1 MNRCSNMPTIQANKI
16 NMNEVESELRTRILQ
31 RADPFNE
38 TMTYLRKLFE
48 GRYDHA
54 EWNYIEGRVRR
65 IIFLYPEPVKV
76 DKMKNYIEKGLLK
89 NKIYIDDL
97 YL

>member
-1 MNRCSNMPTIQANKI
+1 MNRCSNMPTTQANKI

-31 RADPFNE
+31 MADPFDE

-48 GRYDHA
+48 GRYDSA

-65 IIFLYPEPVKV
+65 IISLYPEPAKV